1 MRSKTV
7 GVGSRSGDDENERG
21 EAGRPDATGW
31 LLFFWTWCLGISSF
45 CFASSCA
52 RFELGLAQ
60 HPYVPSTTN
69 TFRHRLYARLNRCV
83 QLMESSLLR
92 TSASIYEFRK
102 RVETSPALSR
112 KTKSHFP
119 EFADS
124 KAANSGKA
132 PWKDQEQ

>member
-7 GVGSRSGDDENERG
+7 GVGSRSGNAENERG
-21 EAGRPDATGW
+21 EVGRPDATGW
-31 LLFFWTWCLGISSF
+31 LLFWTWCLGISSV
-45 CFASSCA
+45 CLASSCV

-69 TFRHRLYARLNRCV
+69 TFRHRLYARLNLCV
-83 QLMESSLLR
+83 QLRESSLLT